1 MTSLGRRTVFAMSL
15 ALGVLGATG
24 VAAGDAS
31 PPPVPAPAA
40 SAAVADTF
48 AGGCVESVPASGTRP
63 KIVDTFPERGTSG
76 YASTLRVTIEHGR
89 GESVMANGLSLQS
102 AGDAAKALKSAGF
115 VVPDQDGG
123 AGARL
128 SVAPPDPNAKPT
140 GADRVTSLFE
150 FPLVPLP
157 DKAGRQT
164 LTLPP
169 VPIAVSR
176 ASGEIAT
183 VCTRPH
189 TITVE
194 DPTASTPEARPRNN
208 PPARVQREEWT
219 SLKHALLYLAAG
231 LVLGAIFAYF
241 LRRYLRRPR
250 PVPPPPPPRPPWEIA
265 LERLDEVRH
274 AGLLE
279 VQRYSEYFDRV
290 SDAVRSYLGARYE
303 FDGLESTSDEIL
315 AALRRA
321 RIGSPALPYEVI
333 SAFLGDCDLVKFAR
347 ATPTPE
353 DCARALAAGET
364 IVRATM
370 PRVGPTSPFA
380 PPPPPSAPSPPAP
393 PSPEPAPGSVP
404 EADTEIRA

>member
-1 MTSLGRRTVFAMSL
+1 MIATKRKR
-15 ALGVLGATG
+15 VLGAAAALG
-24 VAAGDAS
+24 CLLSVSLVAMADPADLDGG
-31 PPPVPAPAA
+31 APA
-40 SAAVADTF
+40 F
-48 AGGCVESVPASGTRP
+48 AGGCVESIPSSGARPRISDNFPA
-63 KIVDTFPERGTSG
+63 RGTSG
-76 YASTLRVTIEHGR
+76 YAATLRVLIEHGR
-89 GESVMANGLSLQS
+89 GESVLPNGLSLQS

-123 AGARL
+123 APARL
-128 SVAPPDPNAKPT
+128 SVMPPGPDAKGTPAPNP
-140 GADRVTSLFE
+140 DRVTSLLE

-169 VPIAVSR
+169 VPVAVAR

-183 VCTRPH
+183 LCTKPH
-189 TITVE
+189 VIIVE
-194 DPTASTPEARPRNN
+194 DPTASTPEAKPKAN
-208 PPARVQREEWT
+208 PPPRVQREEWT
-219 SLKHALLYLAAG
+219 SLKRALIYGAAG
-231 LVLGAIFAYF
+231 LVLGAILAYF
-241 LRRYLRRPR
+241 IRRYLRRPR
-250 PVPPPPPPRPPWEIA
+250 PVPPPPPPRPPWEVA

-290 SDAVRSYLGARYE
+290 SDAVRSYLGARYD

-321 RIGSPALPYEVI
+321 RIASPALPYEVI
-333 SAFLGDCDLVKFAR
+333 SVFLGDCDLVKFAR

-370 PRVGPTSPFA
+370 PRSGPGGPFTA
-380 PPPPPSAPSPPAP
+380 PPPPPSAPAAP
-393 PSPEPAPGSVP
+393 PPPSAAPAEPGD
-404 EADTEIRA
+404 ERDTEIRA

>member
-1 MTSLGRRTVFAMSL
+1 M
-15 ALGVLGATG
+15 
-24 VAAGDAS
+24 
-31 PPPVPAPAA
+31 
-40 SAAVADTF
+40 
-48 AGGCVESVPASGTRP
+48 
-63 KIVDTFPERGTSG
+63 
-76 YASTLRVTIEHGR
+76 
-89 GESVMANGLSLQS
+89 
-102 AGDAAKALKSAGF
+102 
-115 VVPDQDGG
+115 
-123 AGARL
+123 
-128 SVAPPDPNAKPT
+128 
-140 GADRVTSLFE
+140 
-150 FPLVPLP
+150 PLP

-189 TITVE
+189 SITVE

-290 SDAVRSYLGARYE
+290 SDAVRSYLGARYD

-353 DCARALAAGET
+353 DCSRALAAGET

-370 PRVGPTSPFA
+370 PRTGPTSPFA
-380 PPPPPSAPSPPAP
+380 PPPPPSAPFRRQPHLR
-393 PSPEPAPGSVP
+393 SPEPAPDAVP
-404 EADTEIRA
+404 ETDTEIRA

>member
-1 MTSLGRRTVFAMSL
+1 M
-15 ALGVLGATG
+15 LGASSLPLLAM
-24 VAAGDAS
+24 AA
-31 PPPVPAPAA
+31 PATAPATVPAA
-40 SAAVADTF
+40 SAAADPSASAPTF
-48 AGGCVESVPASGTRP
+48 AGGCVESIPSSGARP
-63 KIVDTFPERGTSG
+63 KISDTFPARGTTG
-76 YASTLRVTIEHGR
+76 YATTLRVLIEHGR
-89 GESVMANGLSLQS
+89 GENVLPNGLSLQS

-123 AGARL
+123 APARL
-128 SVAPPDPNAKPT
+128 SIMPPDPNAKA
-140 GADRVTSLFE
+140 GSSAASGDRVTSLLE

-169 VPIAVSR
+169 VPVAVAR

-183 VCTRPH
+183 LCTKPH

-194 DPTASTPEARPRNN
+194 DPTASTPQAKPRAN
-208 PPARVQREEWT
+208 PPPRVQREEWT
-219 SLKHALLYLAAG
+219 SLKRALMYGAAG
-231 LVLGAIFAYF
+231 IVLGAILAYF
-241 LRRYLRRPR
+241 IRRYLRRPR
-250 PVPPPPPPRPPWEIA
+250 PAPPPPPPRPPWEVA

-279 VQRYSEYFDRV
+279 VQRHSEYFDRV
-290 SDAVRSYLGARYE
+290 SDAVRSYLGARYD

-321 RIGSPALPYEVI
+321 RIASPALPYDVI
-333 SAFLGDCDLVKFAR
+333 SSFLGDCDLVKFAR

-370 PRVGPTSPFA
+370 PRFGPSGPFTA
-380 PPPPPSAPSPPAP
+380 PPPPPPSAPAAP
-393 PSPEPAPGSVP
+393 PSASAAPPADAMPEG
-404 EADTEIRA
+404 DTEIRA